1 MTYFHRHMT
10 RGAHF
15 HNPIM
20 SDEMLRKVAPSI
32 FAEEAHESRS
42 ARYTYIPTIDILNG
56 LRREGFQPVHAMQ
69 SRARDASKREH
80 TKHLIRLRHESTV
93 ARAVGDEFGEIVL
106 INSHDGTSSYQMT
119 AGMFRLACLNGL
131 VVGSS
136 IVEDIKVP
144 HKGNIQHDVIE
155 GAFRVLQQLPA
166 VAGSVDAMKSVQL
179 VQPLQVAYARAAI
192 ALRYE
197 PQDGEPAPIS
207 AEQVLRPRRREDTG
221 ADVWTV
227 FNRVQENMIRG
238 GLRVQTRNASGRR
251 MTTREVQG
259 IDQSQAL
266 NRGLWTLAE
275 ELRKLAA

>member
-1 MTYFHRHMT
+1 MTFFTRPML

-15 HNPIM
+15 HNPVM
-20 SDEMLRKVAPSI
+20 SDDMLRKVAPSI
-32 FAEEAHESRS
+32 FAAEAHDSRS
-42 ARYTYIPTIDILNG
+42 ARYTYIPTVDILNG
-56 LRREGFQPVHAMQ
+56 LRREGFQPVAAMQ
-69 SRARDASKREH
+69 SRARDESKREH

-131 VVGSS
+131 VVGSRL
-136 IVEDIKVP
+136 VEDIRVP

-155 GAFRVLQQLPA
+155 GAFRVLDQLPK
-166 VAGSVDAMKSVQL
+166 VAGSVDAMKSTQL
-179 VQPLQVAYARAAI
+179 VEPLQLAYARAAI
-192 ALRYE
+192 AMRYDTSE
-197 PQDGEPAPIS
+197 GEPAPVKP
-207 AEQVLRPRRREDTG
+207 EQLLRPRRQADTG
-221 ADVWTV
+221 SDVWTV

-238 GLRVQTRNASGRR
+238 GLRVQNQNASGRR
-251 MTTREVQG
+251 MSTREVHG
-259 IDQSQAL
+259 IDQSQSI